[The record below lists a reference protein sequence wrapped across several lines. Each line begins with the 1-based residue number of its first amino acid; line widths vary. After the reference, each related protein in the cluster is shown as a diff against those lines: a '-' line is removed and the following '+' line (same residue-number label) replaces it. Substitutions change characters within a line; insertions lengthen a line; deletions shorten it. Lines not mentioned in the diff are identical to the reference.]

1 MQVGK
6 GYDIPFE
13 QFIALTNSEFAQ
25 AFQDHIGSLR
35 LRNKTDAAAKLVDIY
50 REKIWKASD
59 KNLVPA
65 DLAIGKAKDGGHS
78 LQNIGS
84 SKQFTDLLSQRKKHA
99 ERGAERNAFYERCL
113 QPLIKLADR
122 VEVIDPYAAEAIVK
136 KRDWL
141 VSRLMTDV
149 TGYLAITTNMQKSG
163 EDRYSSDP
171 GLRGHLEQVLSKKLD
186 EENFSGKSLNVKI
199 MHVHRD
205 FHDRF
210 LLIKFKMGAFGLA
223 LPGGIDDFSSRTFS
237 TGFVPKEYSQ
247 AELTDYLWVLG
258 NVVPRL
264 CDDIKLVR
272 LQN

>member
-1 MQVGK
+1 
-6 GYDIPFE
+6 
-13 QFIALTNSEFAQ
+13 
-25 AFQDHIGSLR
+25 
-35 LRNKTDAAAKLVDIY
+35 
-50 REKIWKASD
+50 
-59 KNLVPA
+59 
-65 DLAIGKAKDGGHS
+65 
-78 LQNIGS
+78 
-84 SKQFTDLLSQRKKHA
+84 
-99 ERGAERNAFYERCL
+99 
-113 QPLIKLADR
+113 
-122 VEVIDPYAAEAIVK
+122 
-136 KRDWL
+136 
-141 VSRLMTDV
+141 
-149 TGYLAITTNMQKSG
+149 
-163 EDRYSSDP
+163 
-171 GLRGHLEQVLSKKLD
+171 
-186 EENFSGKSLNVKI
+186 